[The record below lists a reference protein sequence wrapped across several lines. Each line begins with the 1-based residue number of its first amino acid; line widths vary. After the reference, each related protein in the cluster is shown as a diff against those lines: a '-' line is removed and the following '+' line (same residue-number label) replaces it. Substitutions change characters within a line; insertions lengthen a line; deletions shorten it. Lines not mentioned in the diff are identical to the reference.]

1 MPCCVFFGHKDAD
14 SSISSRLREAI
25 VKLICEQ
32 GVNEFLVGNN
42 GRFDYIVYSV
52 LKEIKAE
59 YPNITC
65 SVVLAYLPG
74 EKQEYENYYTEEETF
89 LPDGIEIGPARFA
102 IDRRNK
108 WMVEQADYVITHVTN
123 SWGGA
128 AKFKE
133 LAEKKGK
140 PVINIERKLL
150 SNCSC

>member
-14 SSISSRLREAI
+14 SSISPRLREAI
-25 VKLICEQ
+25 IKLILEQ
-32 GVNEFLVGNN
+32 GITNFLVGNN
-42 GRFDYIVYSV
+42 GKFDYIVYKA
-52 LKEIKAE
+52 LKDIKQE
-59 YPNITC
+59 YPYITY

-74 EKQEYENYYTEEETF
+74 GKTEYENYYAEEESL
-89 LPDGIEIGPARFA
+89 LPDGIEVGPARFA

-108 WMVEQADYVITHVTN
+108 WMIEQADYVITYVTH

-140 PVINIERKLL
+140 TVINIER
-150 SNCSC
+150 

>member
-14 SSISSRLREAI
+14 SSISSRVKEAI
-25 VKLICEQ
+25 IKLIREQ
-32 GVNEFLVGNN
+32 DVDEFFVGNN
-42 GRFDYIVYSV
+42 GKFDYIVYSA

-59 YPNITC
+59 FPDITY

-74 EKQEYENYYTEEETF
+74 EKQEYENYYTDEESF
-89 LPDGIEIGPARFA
+89 LPDGIEIGSVRFA
-102 IDRRNK
+102 IDRKNK
-108 WMVEQADYVITHVTN
+108 WMVEQADYVITHVTH

-140 PVINIERKLL
+140 TVINIER
-150 SNCSC
+150 

>member
-1 MPCCVFFGHKDAD
+1 MKT
-14 SSISSRLREAI
+14 
-25 VKLICEQ
+25 
-32 GVNEFLVGNN
+32 
-42 GRFDYIVYSV
+42 
-52 LKEIKAE
+52 E
-59 YPNITC
+59 YTNHQVTC

-102 IDRRNK
+102 IDRRIK
-108 WMVEQADYVITHVTN
+108 WMVEQADYVITHVTH

-140 PVINIERKLL
+140 TVINIER
-150 SNCSC
+150 

>member
-14 SSISSRLREAI
+14 SSISPRLREAI
-25 VKLICEQ
+25 TKLMLEQ
-32 GVNEFLVGNN
+32 GVTDFLVGNN
-42 GRFDYIVYSV
+42 GKFDYIVYKT
-52 LKEIKAE
+52 LKDIKQE
-59 YPNITC
+59 YPDITY

-74 EKQEYENYYTEEETF
+74 EKTEYENYYAEEETL
-89 LPDGIEIGPARFA
+89 LPDGIEVGPARFA

-108 WMVEQADYVITHVTN
+108 WMVEQADYVITHVTH

-140 PVINIERKLL
+140 TVINIER
-150 SNCSC
+150 

>member
-14 SSISSRLREAI
+14 SSISPRLREAI
-25 VKLICEQ
+25 IKFILEQ
-32 GVNEFLVGNN
+32 GITNFLVGNN
-42 GRFDYIVYSV
+42 GKFDYIVYKA
-52 LKEIKAE
+52 LKDIKQE
-59 YPNITC
+59 YPYITY

-74 EKQEYENYYTEEETF
+74 EKTEYENYYAEEETL
-89 LPDGIEIGPARFA
+89 LPDGIEVGPARFA

-108 WMVEQADYVITHVTN
+108 WMIEQADYVITYVTH

-140 PVINIERKLL
+140 TVINIER
-150 SNCSC
+150 

>member
-14 SSISSRLREAI
+14 SSISPRLREAI
-25 VKLICEQ
+25 TKLMLEQ
-32 GVNEFLVGNN
+32 GVTDFLVGNN
-42 GRFDYIVYSV
+42 GKFDYIVYKT
-52 LKEIKAE
+52 LKDIKQE
-59 YPNITC
+59 YPDITY

-74 EKQEYENYYTEEETF
+74 EKTEYENYYAEEETL
-89 LPDGIEIGPARFA
+89 LPDGIEVGPARFA

-108 WMVEQADYVITHVTN
+108 WMVEQADYAITHVTR

-140 PVINIERKLL
+140 TVINIE
-150 SNCSC
+150 

>member
-14 SSISSRLREAI
+14 NSISP
-25 VKLICEQ
+25 KLKEVIINLIHVQ

-42 GRFDYIVYSV
+42 GRFDYIVYSA
-52 LKEIKAE
+52 LKEIKTE
-59 YPNITC
+59 YPDITY

-74 EKQEYENYYTEEETF
+74 EKQEYENYYAEEETF
-89 LPDGIEIGPARFA
+89 LPDGIEIGPVRFA

-108 WMVEQADYVITHVTN
+108 WMVEQADYVITHVTH

-140 PVINIERKLL
+140 TVINIER
-150 SNCSC
+150 

>member
-14 SSISSRLREAI
+14 SSISPRLREAI
-25 VKLICEQ
+25 TKLMFEQ
-32 GVNEFLVGNN
+32 GVTDFLVGNN
-42 GRFDYIVYSV
+42 GKFDYIVYKT
-52 LKEIKAE
+52 LKDIKQE
-59 YPNITC
+59 YPDITY

-74 EKQEYENYYTEEETF
+74 EKTEYENYYAEEETL
-89 LPDGIEIGPARFA
+89 LPDGIEVGPARFA

-108 WMVEQADYVITHVTN
+108 WMVEQADYVITYVTH

-140 PVINIERKLL
+140 TVINIER
-150 SNCSC
+150 

>member
-14 SSISSRLREAI
+14 ISISPRLREAI
-25 VKLICEQ
+25 IKLILEQ
-32 GVNEFLVGNN
+32 GITNFLVGNN
-42 GRFDYIVYSV
+42 GKFDYIVYKA
-52 LKEIKAE
+52 LKDIKQE
-59 YPNITC
+59 YPYITY

-74 EKQEYENYYTEEETF
+74 EKTEYENYYAEEETL
-89 LPDGIEIGPARFA
+89 LPDGIEVGPARFA

-108 WMVEQADYVITHVTN
+108 WIVEQADYVITHVTH

-140 PVINIERKLL
+140 TVINIER
-150 SNCSC
+150 

>member
-14 SSISSRLREAI
+14 SSISPRLREAI
-25 VKLICEQ
+25 TKLMLEQ
-32 GVNEFLVGNN
+32 GVTDFLVGNN
-42 GRFDYIVYSV
+42 GKFDYIVYKT
-52 LKEIKAE
+52 LKDIKQE
-59 YPNITC
+59 YPDITY

-74 EKQEYENYYTEEETF
+74 EKTEYENYYAEEETL
-89 LPDGIEIGPARFA
+89 LPDGIEVGPARFA

-108 WMVEQADYVITHVTN
+108 WMVEQADYVITHITH

-140 PVINIERKLL
+140 IVINIER
-150 SNCSC
+150 

>member
-14 SSISSRLREAI
+14 SSISSRVKEAI
-25 VKLICEQ
+25 IKLIREQ
-32 GVNEFLVGNN
+32 DVDEFFVGNN
-42 GRFDYIVYSV
+42 GKFDYIVYSA

-59 YPNITC
+59 FPDITY

-74 EKQEYENYYTEEETF
+74 EKQEYENYYTDEESF
-89 LPDGIEIGPARFA
+89 LPDGIEIGSVRFA

-108 WMVEQADYVITHVTN
+108 WMVEQADYVITHVTH

-140 PVINIERKLL
+140 TVINIER
-150 SNCSC
+150 

>member
-14 SSISSRLREAI
+14 SSISPRLREAI
-25 VKLICEQ
+25 TKLMLEQ
-32 GVNEFLVGNN
+32 GVTDFLVGNN
-42 GRFDYIVYSV
+42 GKFDYIVYKT
-52 LKEIKAE
+52 LKDIKQE
-59 YPNITC
+59 YPDITY

-74 EKQEYENYYTEEETF
+74 EKAEYENYYAEEETL
-89 LPDGIEIGPARFA
+89 LPDGIEVGPARFA

-108 WMVEQADYVITHVTN
+108 WMVEQADYAITYVTH

-140 PVINIERKLL
+140 TVINIER
-150 SNCSC
+150 

>member
-14 SSISSRLREAI
+14 SSISPRLREAI
-25 VKLICEQ
+25 TKLMLEQ
-32 GVNEFLVGNN
+32 GVTDFLVGNN
-42 GRFDYIVYSV
+42 GKFDYIVYKT
-52 LKEIKAE
+52 LKDIKQE
-59 YPNITC
+59 YPDITY

-74 EKQEYENYYTEEETF
+74 EKTEYENYYAEEETL
-89 LPDGIEIGPARFA
+89 LPDGIEVGPARFA

-108 WMVEQADYVITHVTN
+108 WMIEQADYVITYVTH

-140 PVINIERKLL
+140 TVINIER
-150 SNCSC
+150 

>member
-14 SSISSRLREAI
+14 SSISPRLREAI
-25 VKLICEQ
+25 IKLILEQ
-32 GVNEFLVGNN
+32 GITNFLVGNN
-42 GRFDYIVYSV
+42 GKFDYIVYKA
-52 LKEIKAE
+52 LKDIKQE
-59 YPNITC
+59 YPYITY

-74 EKQEYENYYTEEETF
+74 EKTEYENYYAEEETL
-89 LPDGIEIGPARFA
+89 LPDGIEVGPARFA

-108 WMVEQADYVITHVTN
+108 WMIEQADYVITYVTH

-140 PVINIERKLL
+140 TVIKIER
-150 SNCSC
+150 

>member
-14 SSISSRLREAI
+14 SSISPRLREAI
-25 VKLICEQ
+25 INLILEQ
-32 GVNEFLVGNN
+32 GITNFLVGNN
-42 GRFDYIVYSV
+42 GKFDYIVYKA
-52 LKEIKAE
+52 LKDIKQE
-59 YPNITC
+59 YPYITY

-74 EKQEYENYYTEEETF
+74 EKTEYENYYAEEETL
-89 LPDGIEIGPARFA
+89 LPDGIEVGPARFA

-108 WMVEQADYVITHVTN
+108 WMIEQADYVITYVTH

-140 PVINIERKLL
+140 TVINIER
-150 SNCSC
+150 

>member
-14 SSISSRLREAI
+14 SSIMPKIKEAI
-25 VKLICEQ
+25 VKLIREQ

-42 GRFDYIVYSV
+42 GKFDYIVYSA
-52 LKEIKAE
+52 LKEIKSE
-59 YPNITC
+59 YPNITF

-74 EKQEYENYYTEEETF
+74 EKHEYENYYAEEETF
-89 LPDGIEIGPARFA
+89 LPDGIEIGPMRFA

-108 WMVEQADYVITHVTN
+108 WMVEQADYVITHVTH

-140 PVINIERKLL
+140 TVINVDR
-150 SNCSC
+150 

>member
-14 SSISSRLREAI
+14 SNISSRVKEAI
-25 VKLICEQ
+25 IELIREQ

-59 YPNITC
+59 YPNITY
-65 SVVLAYLPG
+65 SVALAYLPG
-74 EKQEYENYYTEEETF
+74 EKQECENYYAEEETF
-89 LPDGIEIGPARFA
+89 FPDGIEIGPARFA

-108 WMVEQADYVITHVTN
+108 WMVEQADYVITHVTH

-140 PVINIERKLL
+140 TVINIER
-150 SNCSC
+150 

>member
-14 SSISSRLREAI
+14 SSISPRLREAI
-25 VKLICEQ
+25 IKLILEQ
-32 GVNEFLVGNN
+32 GITNFLVGNN
-42 GRFDYIVYSV
+42 GKFDYIVYKA
-52 LKEIKAE
+52 LKDIKQE
-59 YPNITC
+59 YPYITY

-74 EKQEYENYYTEEETF
+74 EKTEYENYYAEEETL
-89 LPDGIEIGPARFA
+89 LPDGIEVGPARFA

-108 WMVEQADYVITHVTN
+108 WMIEQADYVITYVTH

-140 PVINIERKLL
+140 TVINIER
-150 SNCSC
+150 